1 MEQHDDHYYDQALD
15 EDLHARARSNQRSM
29 SVTVAMISAPMTVRP
44 TEPHPPVTAL
54 PPTRI
59 AAIAS
64 NV

>member
-1 MEQHDDHYYDQALD
+1 MEQYDDHCHDQALD
-15 EDLHARARSNQRSM
+15 EDLHARARSNEQKHVSDGRDDQR
-29 SVTVAMISAPMTVRP
+29 ADDVRP